1 MRTSVLT
8 LVRDRVPH
16 LAGLVRA
23 LLRSRAQPVELLV
36 AWMGG
41 EDPHRALPPELSLA
55 TRVIPVDGEEMPLAR
70 ARNELA
76 RAARG
81 DCFVFLDA
89 DCVPG
94 RDLVGAFATTLAE
107 HDAVAVGR
115 TLYLPPGAEGEE
127 EDLRRAATARPERER
142 LFSDGPRLDRRYEL
156 FWSLNFAV
164 RRACFLER
172 IGGFDEG
179 YAGYGIE
186 DTDFALR
193 AREQDVPLAWVRA
206 ATAFHQHHPPTRLR
220 PEGIPALV
228 RNAKRFQRR
237 WGTWPATG
245 WLEELSGRGLIRWDE
260 RENVLEPARLAAEAS
275 SANHS
280 AAR

>member
-1 MRTSVLT
+1 MRVSVLT
-8 LVRDRVPH
+8 LVRDRLPH
-16 LAGLVRA
+16 LAGLVRG
-23 LLRSRAQPVELLV
+23 LRSSRVQPAELLV

-41 EDPHRALPPELSLA
+41 EDPHPVLPTGPDLP
-55 TRVIPVDGEEMPLAR
+55 TRVIPVESKEMPLAR

-81 DCFVFLDA
+81 ECLVFLDV
-89 DCVPG
+89 DCIPG
-94 RDLVGAFATTLAE
+94 RDLVGAFAAALAE
-107 HDAVAVGR
+107 HDAIAVGR
-115 TLYLPPGAEGEE
+115 TLYLPPGAKGGEA
-127 EDLRRAATARPERER
+127 DLLRIAEAHPDRER
-142 LFSDGPRLDRRYEL
+142 LFGPQPRVDRRHEL

-186 DTDFALR
+186 DTDFAFR
-193 AREQDVPLAWVRA
+193 AREKDVPLAWVRA
-206 ATAFHQHHPPTRLR
+206 ATAFHQHHPPTRQR
-220 PEGIPALV
+220 PDGIPALV

-237 WGTWPATG
+237 WGAWPARG
-245 WLEELSGRGLIRWDE
+245 WLDELSERGLIRWDE
-260 RENVLEPARLAAEAS
+260 RENVLEPASLVEAAS
-275 SANHS
+275 SASHS